1 MNLLTDIL
9 NPFFYWLAWIVIPL
23 FIEIVPAIGSFAI
36 MFSAQKKEKE
46 LEDPK
51 IWPEIG
57 LLIPVYNSED
67 SLLRCIQSINDSEY
81 PLSLIHI

>member
-36 MFSAQKKEKE
+36 MFSAQKKK
-46 LEDPK
+46 K
-51 IWPEIG
+51 RKRIG
-57 LLIPVYNSED
+57 RS
-67 SLLRCIQSINDSEY
+67 
-81 PLSLIHI
+81 